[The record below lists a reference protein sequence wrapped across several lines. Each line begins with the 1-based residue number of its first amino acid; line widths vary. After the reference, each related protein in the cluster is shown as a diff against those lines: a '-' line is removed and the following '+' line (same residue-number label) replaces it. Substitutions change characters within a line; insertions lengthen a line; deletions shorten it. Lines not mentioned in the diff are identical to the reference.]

1 MAVMHNLSWLTI
13 SQIVRLVLGLAV
25 GTWLT
30 RTIGPQDNGLL
41 GTAAVIGALAGF
53 VADFGIRQ
61 VLIKELAVRPDAAP
75 AIFGTAAR
83 ITTLLGAGMFFIACA
98 ASWFWGGTRMMLLGL
113 ALYAPLFLNGWLAI
127 LSRWDAGHQAHRT
140 AKAALIANV
149 LSNALKVVCIL
160 TGANLVFAAATFALD
175 AIIGAVI
182 AIHWA
187 RKNGWL
193 SDLRLWDAAL
203 ARSLM
208 RESLPLFLSHSGTL
222 LLLRVDQLMVF
233 KIAGDHEAGIYAA
246 ATRLS
251 EIVYAAGPVMIMAF
265 LPRLS
270 ESFAKDHAMYVRQ
283 RAVLF
288 GALTMI
294 AYASMAAWWLFGRTA
309 VSLIYGDAF
318 SQAADIL
325 TVHCIAALPY
335 LHGELRNTVLVVEKK
350 SYSSAKAALCGVLL
364 NVALNF
370 WLVPTHGALGA
381 AWATAIAYT
390 VVWFGSSL
398 VMPVFREIGLQQLR
412 ALLAPFWIWNGEHWK
427 TLTGQPVSD
436 TLPAP
441 QSATS

>member
-1 MAVMHNLSWLTI
+1 V
-13 SQIVRLVLGLAV
+13 
-25 GTWLT
+25 
-30 RTIGPQDNGLL
+30 
-41 GTAAVIGALAGF
+41 AG
-53 VADFGIRQ
+53 
-61 VLIKELAVRPDAAP
+61 
-75 AIFGTAAR
+75 
-83 ITTLLGAGMFFIACA
+83 
-98 ASWFWGGTRMMLLGL
+98 WFWGGARMMLLGL

-140 AKAALIANV
+140 AKTALIAN
-149 LSNALKVVCIL
+149 LISNALKVVCIL
-160 TGANLVFAAATFALD
+160 TGADLVFAAATFALD
-175 AIIGAVI
+175 AVIGAVI
-182 AIHWA
+182 AFYWA
-187 RKNGWL
+187 AKNGWL
-193 SDLRLWDAAL
+193 RDLRLWDAAV

-208 RESLPLFLSHSGTL
+208 REALPLFLSHSGTL

-251 EIVYAAGPVMIMAF
+251 EIVYAVGPVMIMAF

-270 ESFAKDHAMYVRQ
+270 ETVASNHAAYVRQ

-288 GALTMI
+288 GALTI
-294 AYASMAAWWLFGRTA
+294 LAYASMAMWWMFGRTA

-318 SQAADIL
+318 SGAAEIL
-325 TVHCIAALPY
+325 AVHCIAALPY
-335 LHGELRNTVLVVEKK
+335 LHGELRNSVLVVEKK

-370 WLVPTHGALGA
+370 WLVPKHGALGA

-412 ALLAPFWIWNGEHWK
+412 ALAAPFWIWNTGHWK
-427 TLTGQPVSD
+427 TLTGQPNTD
-436 TLPAP
+436 ALPAP
-441 QSATS
+441 QSVTP